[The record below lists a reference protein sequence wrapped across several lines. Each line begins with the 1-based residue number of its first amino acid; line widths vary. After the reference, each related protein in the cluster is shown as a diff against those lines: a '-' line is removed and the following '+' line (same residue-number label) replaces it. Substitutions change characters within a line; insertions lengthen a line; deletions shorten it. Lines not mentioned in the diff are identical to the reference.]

1 MWLLPDQFLQKC
13 GWVVVVFE
21 QALEDPA
28 DSQFQV
34 EELRWRLMEVLLD
47 VCQTGARRLSAR
59 EHRRG
64 ITSPIK
70 NDLISGFKRRVLR
83 LALEAVGDTGLIP
96 S

>member
-1 MWLLPDQFLQKC
+1 LLPDQFLQES
-13 GWVVVVFE
+13 GGVVVVFE

-28 DSQFQV
+28 DSQLEI
-34 EELRWRLMEVLLD
+34 EELRRRLMEVLLD

-64 ITSPIK
+64 TTSPIK
-70 NDLISGFKRRVLR
+70 SDLISRFKRRVLR
-83 LALEAVGDTGLIP
+83 LAVEVIGHTGPIP